1 MSNYYD
7 VLGVSKTAT
16 TDEIKRA
23 YRRLASQHHPDKGGD
38 TAKFQEIEAAYRT
51 LGDADKRAEYDNP
64 NPFLNRQSSGEW
76 QQSGAP
82 FNFGD
87 IFEMFGAKFTQPRG
101 HARMSLWISLFDL
114 ANPGPR
120 VVSVGTAAGT
130 QAIEIDIPNGINDGD
145 SVQYSGLA
153 PGGQDLVISF
163 RIKPDS
169 TWQRQNNNL
178 ITNLTATIWQLVAG
192 ADVPIVD
199 IRGNKLMLTIP
210 PMTQPGSL
218 LRVRSRGLMDRNGQN
233 GDMLVRMAARIPQ
246 KINPELLAAI
256 QKELA
261 N

>member
-1 MSNYYD
+1 
-7 VLGVSKTAT
+7 
-16 TDEIKRA
+16 
-23 YRRLASQHHPDKGGD
+23 
-38 TAKFQEIEAAYRT
+38 
-51 LGDADKRAEYDNP
+51 
-64 NPFLNRQSSGEW
+64 
-76 QQSGAP
+76 
-82 FNFGD
+82 
-87 IFEMFGAKFTQPRG
+87 
-101 HARMSLWISLFDL
+101 
-114 ANPGPR
+114 
-120 VVSVGTAAGT
+120 VGTAAGT